1 LKFSNAF
8 LSEIIMAGRITHDF
22 VQYSDNPRPSRNVP
36 VPPTNIVLTYRY
48 ADSLTENL
56 HRIVLPHD
64 TPDLATKLEALLD
77 HFLGKPTPD
86 ANGNLTGSTN
96 DTIKAKYRSG
106 GAASYFAISQEYA
119 K

>member
-1 LKFSNAF
+1 
-8 LSEIIMAGRITHDF
+8 MAGRITHNF
-22 VQYSDNPRPSRNVP
+22 THYADNPRSSRNVP

-48 ADSLTENL
+48 ADSLTDDL

-64 TPDLATKLEALLD
+64 TPDLHTRLNALLD
-77 HFLGKPTPD
+77 HFLGVPTPD
-86 ANGNLTGSTN
+86 AAGRLAGLPN

-106 GAASYFAISQEYA
+106 GAASYFAMTHEYA